1 MFSYLR
7 GMKIG
12 LLREIKKPFDKR
24 VPLSPGQCRD
34 LKKKYSGLDFI
45 VQSSGVRCFKDS
57 EYINEGIPVQ
67 ENLSACDILMGVKE
81 VDKDKLI
88 PGKTY
93 MFFSHITKRQEH
105 NKALL
110 KAILGANIRLIDYEL
125 LTDINGLRIIG
136 FGRFGGLVGAY
147 SGLRAF
153 ALRHG
158 KDAPKPAYLC
168 KDLKDMKNE
177 ISNFE
182 VPNIRIAVTGGGRAA
197 HGAME
202 LLNIAG
208 VKKITVEEYLNKTGF
223 DHPVYVQLEPEHYVK
238 RMGGSS
244 FGPGH
249 SFELQHFI
257 DNPEQYENN
266 FERFIPHTDMLIS
279 AAHWDPHAPVLFTTG
294 HTKNKDFAIKVIADI
309 TCDINGSIPTT
320 KRVST
325 IEEPFYDYNRST
337 GKLTE
342 PFSNEKNITVMAVDN
357 LPSALPKDASE
368 SFGEMLCGKVIP
380 ALLGDDT
387 GEIIRKAAITL
398 NGNLTENFKYLEE
411 WVHG

>member
-1 MFSYLR
+1 
-7 GMKIG
+7 MKIG

-34 LKKKYSGLDFI
+34 MINKYSGLDLI
-45 VQSSGVRCFKDS
+45 VQSSGVRCYKDS

-67 ENLSACDILMGVKE
+67 EDLSACDILMGVKE
-81 VDKDKLI
+81 IDKDRLI
-88 PGKTY
+88 HGKTY

-153 ALRHG
+153 ALRLG
-158 KDAPKPAYLC
+158 KDAPKPAYMC
-168 KDLKDMKNE
+168 KDLKDMKHE
-177 ISNFE
+177 ISGIK
-182 VPNIRIAVTGGGRAA
+182 VPGARIAVTGGGRAA

-202 LLNIAG
+202 TLGAAG
-208 VKKITVEEYLNKTGF
+208 VKKVQADDFLNKTGF
-223 DHPVYVQLEPEHYVK
+223 DHPVYVLLEPEHYVK

-266 FERFIPHTDMLIS
+266 FERFTPHTDMLIS
-279 AAHWDPHAPVLFTTG
+279 AAYWNPQAPVLFTPE
-294 HTKNKDFAIKVIADI
+294 HIKNRDFAIKVIADI
-309 TCDINGSIPTT
+309 TCDVNGSIPTT

-325 IEEPFYDYNRST
+325 IEEPYYDYDRST
-337 GKLTE
+337 GELAA
-342 PFSNEKNITVMAVDN
+342 PFSGEENITVMAVDN

-368 SFGEMLCGKVIP
+368 SFGEVLCKKIIPLLQLDDPGDIINRATLTSGGKL
-380 ALLGDDT
+380 AG
-387 GEIIRKAAITL
+387 KY
-398 NGNLTENFKYLEE
+398 KYLEK
-411 WVHG
+411 WVYG